1 MRSKFNP
8 RFSRRQLLASLG
20 AGAAATPLL
29 PLFES
34 ESKAA
39 KGDIARVVM
48 MFSPNGTIRPNW
60 LPTGGQSDFTLS
72 PILASLEPVRDQIV
86 VLAGIRYPSGG
97 AGNNHMAGPSKFTT
111 GTGLLDGDE
120 FPGGGDASSGWGAG
134 TSIDQTHA
142 AMVGGETPFASL
154 EFGVRVTGSNVRH
167 RLSYAGSNM
176 PIPPEND
183 PAAMFDRLFSEFGV
197 DQAELARLRAERRSV
212 LDVLSSQ
219 TGALQSKVGTSDVAK
234 MEAHLEGIREIEKRL
249 DLDGATGEHCE
260 VPELTVPGDALAT
273 AAYPEVS
280 ALQLELLT
288 MAFACDLTRSA
299 TFLWSGST
307 SGQTFPWL
315 DIGEGHHDLSHEGD
329 GNEDAQQKLT
339 DINTWYA
346 EQFAAFVQML
356 GSIPEGDGT
365 MLDNTIVLWGN
376 ELSKGNSHQ
385 IDPIP
390 LVMAGG
396 RNLGINTGRFLSFDD
411 GTIHNRVL
419 VSILQAMGHDVD
431 SYGELDSGSGPLPGL
446 FV

>member
-1 MRSKFNP
+1 MHSRFNP

-20 AGAAATPLL
+20 AGVAATPLL

-60 LPTGGQSDFTLS
+60 LPTGGQSDFTLG
-72 PILASLEPVRDQIV
+72 PILASLEPVREQIV
-86 VLAGIRYPSGG
+86 IMDGISYPNGG
-97 AGNNHMAGPSKFTT
+97 AGNNHMAGPTKFTS
-111 GTGLLDGDE
+111 GTGLLAGDE
-120 FPGGGDASSGWGAG
+120 FGGGGDASSGWGGG

-154 EFGVRVTGSNVRH
+154 EFGVRVTGSNVRN

-219 TGALQSKVGTSDVAK
+219 TEALQAKVGASDIAK
-234 MEAHLEGIREIEKRL
+234 MDAHLEGIREIEKRL

-260 VPELTVPGDALAT
+260 VPDQTAPRDPLAT

-299 TFLWSGST
+299 TLMWNGST

-315 DIGEGHHDLSHEGD
+315 DIAESHHDLSHEGD
-329 GNEDAQQKLT
+329 SNEDAQQKLT
-339 DINTWYA
+339 SINTWYA
-346 EQFAAFVQML
+346 EQFSAFVQML
-356 GSIPEGDGT
+356 AAVPEGDGS

-396 RNLGINTGRFLSFDD
+396 SNLGINTGRFLTFDD
-411 GTIHNRVL
+411 GTSHNRVL
-419 VSILQAMGHDVD
+419 VSILQAMGHDLD
-431 SYGELDSGSGPLPGL
+431 TYGELDDGSGPLPGL
-446 FV
+446 LL

>member
-1 MRSKFNP
+1 MYSKFNP

-20 AGAAATPLL
+20 AGMAATPLL

-39 KGDIARVVM
+39 KGDVARVVM

-60 LPTGGQSDFTLS
+60 LPSGGQSDFTLS

-86 VLAGIRYPSGG
+86 IMDGIRYPSGG

-111 GTGLLDGDE
+111 GTGLLAGDD
-120 FPGGGDASSGWGAG
+120 FSGGGNASSGWGAG

-142 AMVGGETPFASL
+142 ALVGAETPFASL

-219 TGALQSKVGTSDVAK
+219 TQALQSKVGASDVAK
-234 MEAHLEGIREIEKRL
+234 MDAHLEGIREIEKRL

-260 VPELTVPGDALAT
+260 VPVLSGLGDALAT
-273 AAYPEVS
+273 NAYPEVT

-329 GNEDAQQKLT
+329 GNGDAQQKLT

-346 EQFAAFVQML
+346 EQFSAFVQML
-356 GSIPEGDGT
+356 ASVPEGEGT
-365 MLDNTIVLWGN
+365 MLDNTIVVWGN

-390 LVMAGG
+390 LVLAGG
-396 RNLGINTGRFLSFDD
+396 SNLGIDTGRFLSFED

-419 VSILQAMGHDVD
+419 VSILQAMGHEVD
-431 SYGELDSGSGPLPGL
+431 SYGELDNGSGPLPGL
-446 FV
+446 FG